1 MKFFIDTA
9 NIDELIEIAST
20 GLVDG
25 VTTNPSLIAASGK
38 SHHEVLAHICRT
50 VKGPV
55 SAEVIALDSEN
66 MYKEALQLMK
76 IADNIVIKLPV
87 TLDGIICCKK
97 LSAQN
102 IKTNLTLCFSA
113 SQALIAAKAGATYI
127 SPFIGRLDDIGEN
140 GMSLVENICQIYKN
154 YNFPTQVLA
163 ASIRSTKH
171 IEQAAMAGAH
181 VATIPPK
188 LFKDLLHHP
197 LTDKGL
203 EIFLRDWSAHNN
215 KE

>member
-9 NIDELIEIAST
+9 NIEELIAITAT

-25 VTTNPSLIAASGK
+25 VTTNPSLIAASGRD
-38 SHHEVLAHICRT
+38 HHTVLADICRII
-50 VKGPV
+50 KGPV
-55 SAEVIALDSEN
+55 SAEVIALDEKT
-66 MYKEALQLMK
+66 MYKEAMQLVE

-87 TLDGIICCKK
+87 TTDGIICCSK
-97 LSAQN
+97 LAQQN

-113 SQALIAAKAGATYI
+113 TQALIAAKAGATYI
-127 SPFIGRLDDIGEN
+127 SPFIGRLDDIGER

-163 ASIRSTKH
+163 ASIRSVEH
-171 IEQAAMAGAH
+171 VEQAAMAGAH

-188 LFKDLLHHP
+188 LFTALLHHP

-203 EIFLRDWSAHNN
+203 EIFLKDWNKHNT
-215 KE
+215 